1 MKKKSLFLLISF
13 VFISLG
19 AYSGA
24 LGSDKEIVVMTWG
37 GNWGD
42 SFKKAISE
50 PFEKKFG
57 IKVVLELQTTV
68 RAAIPKLQA
77 QKENPQID
85 VWTASM
91 GGVEAAGALGL
102 LVPLTEELIPNMK
115 EIYDHGKGPYS
126 VGWYTTPR
134 GILYR
139 SDLVNFEIREWK
151 DLWDARLKN
160 KMACPDISF
169 AGGQFLLI
177 CALVGG
183 GNERNI
189 EPGFEM
195 AKKLKPNMAMF
206 FSSDSEAIKLLQAG
220 EAGVT
225 AMSLLPNVYPL
236 LGKDAR
242 YKFPVPTTPL
252 LGSTDQITI
261 INPKKKEL
269 AAKLVNYMLSV
280 EAQEALCFELGAA
293 PIHKKGKAPK
303 EVAYII
309 PSLQKMYKTDYDTIN
324 KNLAAWT
331 DRWNREIKTR

>member
-1 MKKKSLFLLISF
+1 MKKTSLFLLVTF
-13 VFISLG
+13 TFILLG
-19 AYSGA
+19 FHSNC
-24 LGSDKEIVVMTWG
+24 LGDDKEIVVMTWG
-37 GNWGD
+37 GNFGD
-42 SFKKAISE
+42 SFKKTIAE

-57 IKVVLELQTTV
+57 IRVVMELQTTV

-91 GGVEAAGALGL
+91 GGVEAAGQLGL
-102 LVPLTEELIPNMK
+102 LVPINEEMIPNIK
-115 EIYDHGKGPYS
+115 EIYDYGRGPYS

-139 SDLVNFEIREWK
+139 SDLVSFEIHEWK

-160 KMACPDISF
+160 KLATPDISF
-169 AGGQFLLI
+169 AGGQFLVI

-183 GNERNI
+183 GNEHNI

-195 AKKLKPNMAMF
+195 AKKLKPNIAMF
-206 FSSDSEAIKLLQAG
+206 FSSDSDAIKLLQAG

-236 LGKDAR
+236 LGKDER

-261 INPKKKEL
+261 TNPKKKEL
-269 AAKLVNYMLSV
+269 AAKLVNYMLSAEV
-280 EAQEALCFELGAA
+280 QEALCFELGAV
-293 PIHKKGKAPK
+293 PINKKGKAPK

-309 PSLQKMYKTDYDTIN
+309 PNLQKLYNADFDYIN